1 MKRDR
6 FRSHLT
12 VSHVHFIPAQHN
24 RNVFAHARDV
34 SVPRRHVLIRRSR
47 RHVEHDNRA
56 LAVNVISIS
65 QPAEFLLTGSIP
77 AIESNRPAVGVKIE
91 RVHRH
96 ANRGEVFLLKL
107 TSQVTLDERRFTCF
121 ILLFYRRTTHRK
133 AAEKKERV
141 SESFIEEL
149 L

>member
-56 LAVNVISIS
+56 LAVNVIPIS

-121 ILLFYRRTTHRK
+121 YIIILSKNNIIEKQRK
-133 AAEKKERV
+133 RKRET
-141 SESFIEEL
+141 
-149 L
+149 